1 MQKQDAGTRGS
12 LNIPA
17 IQFIAHKHTSLLDF
31 FTTSH
36 KLFFLPSLMHVL
48 IQRHSGHT
56 GHKATHWGGEEGRAG
71 DSLEPIK
78 LFYGNQ
84 ESMKLLYKAMALQVW
99 TSYRFS
105 QNNSTL
111 KERHGQQARE
121 FQGTLAPGVRVA
133 AQTHQV
139 SGCRESGYSLR
150 GYLVTR
156 SKFVRAGLLVW
167 VLRASSEASH
177 TPLPLCTQAKVT
189 FFVTT

>member
-1 MQKQDAGTRGS
+1 MQKQDAGRYLGV
-12 LNIPA
+12 PA
-17 IQFIAHKHTSLLDF
+17 TQFIAHKHTSLLDF

-36 KLFFLPSLMHVL
+36 KLFCLPSLMHVL

-84 ESMKLLYKAMALQVW
+84 ESMKLLYEAVALQVW
-99 TSYRFS
+99 TSYRLS
-105 QNNSTL
+105 QSNSTL
-111 KERHGQQARE
+111 KQRHGHQARE

-139 SGCRESGYSLR
+139 SGCREWLPVWGGTWSHAPSLY
-150 GYLVTR
+150 GLVYW
-156 SKFVRAGLLVW
+156 FELWGLQVKPNIHHCLYMH
-167 VLRASSEASH
+167 R
-177 TPLPLCTQAKVT
+177 QK
-189 FFVTT
+189 